1 MTSTLVL
8 WIYVGLLVLGG
19 LIGYLKAKSKASLIM
34 SLAFATPIALVA
46 LGVLRIF
53 YHREE
58 VVNGVTRVHIHFDL
72 ADLLIAILLIFF
84 GIKFIK
90 GKKFMP
96 AGLMCLASIV
106 ALVLRLF
113 ILH

>member
-1 MTSTLVL
+1 
-8 WIYVGLLVLGG
+8 
-19 LIGYLKAKSKASLIM
+19 
-34 SLAFATPIALVA
+34 
-46 LGVLRIF
+46 
-53 YHREE
+53 
-58 VVNGVTRVHIHFDL
+58 
-72 ADLLIAILLIFF
+72 LIAILLIFF